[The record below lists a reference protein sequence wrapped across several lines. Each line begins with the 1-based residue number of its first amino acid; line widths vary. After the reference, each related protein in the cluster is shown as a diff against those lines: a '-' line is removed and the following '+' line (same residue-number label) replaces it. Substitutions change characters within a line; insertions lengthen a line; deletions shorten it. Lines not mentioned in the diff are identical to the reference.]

1 MGKEWSKESNDIFE
15 RFAAGIDDAISK
27 GEYLDS
33 ADRDLNYGI
42 KLQNERLKRHGV
54 TMKMDLTPRGAWT
67 EGFKLGKCHGD
78 DQFEFYLESRTC
90 KKDESY
96 FKDGKR
102 LYRNVDN
109 YKLSQT
115 VTDFATGENPA
126 ERQFKCSG
134 YIEKKCQ
141 KRQAPW
147 ASQRS
152 IPKGKQQSMADP
164 SKDKQDN
171 LKVSLI

>member
-1 MGKEWSKESNDIFE
+1 MGKEWSKESDDIFE

-54 TMKMDLTPRGAWT
+54 TMKMDLTPRGAWI

-90 KKDESY
+90 KKDES
-96 FKDGKR
+96 
-102 LYRNVDN
+102 
-109 YKLSQT
+109 
-115 VTDFATGENPA
+115 
-126 ERQFKCSG
+126 
-134 YIEKKCQ
+134 
-141 KRQAPW
+141 
-147 ASQRS
+147 
-152 IPKGKQQSMADP
+152 
-164 SKDKQDN
+164 
-171 LKVSLI
+171 